1 MGPRALGMGGEAA
14 ERDQLSSDRCPCAG
28 GGETPTTNETAFN
41 PPRALRVASS
51 HGSAVARDADKSPVR
66 WGFGAICSVIESHHR
81 YIPVRWGSGIPPPRV
96 CPARLGAVG
105 CVKGHPP
112 LGKGRSVGPRA
123 RARLPGGVDVQGRAS
138 RIAQGGW
145 ATDRCAD
152 VCFGEGLG
160 GAAAENGEGW
170 GSLSMA
176 GQVSSGGVW
185 KRGAECVGVGSKVL
199 EGKEFCLPGH
209 TGLVEGQGVRGQKC
223 LMGRSLGR

>member
-138 RIAQGGW
+138 RIAQGG
-145 ATDRCAD
+145 
-152 VCFGEGLG
+152 LG
-160 GAAAENGEGW
+160 D
-170 GSLSMA
+170 GSLCRCLLWGRSR
-176 GQVSSGGVW
+176 GGGGGKRGGV
-185 KRGAECVGVGSKVL
+185 GVAFDGWSGVIGGRVETWSGVCGS
-199 EGKEFCLPGH
+199 
-209 TGLVEGQGVRGQKC
+209 GVK
-223 LMGRSLGR
+223 SA